1 MSSSS
6 QFGPSTPA
14 PQKSGGGSVL
24 MIILI
29 VCGVLL
35 LLCAGICGG
44 CVYVTQSAVTSGA
57 AWVELTPVMSAAMN
71 AAQSDQQVLD
81 KLGEPIEISAIP
93 TRTGTGELKPANED
107 FQFELKGPKGTA
119 KVKGSATK
127 DVGTWKVTAIT
138 VQASDGATFTVP
150 PPAAT
155 GPEVEFDMPEMPDET
170 K

>member
-6 QFGPSTPA
+6 QFGPSAPA

-44 CVYVTQSAVTSGA
+44 CVYVTQSAVKSGA
-57 AWVELTPVMSAAMN
+57 AWVELMPVMTAAMG
-71 AAQSDQQVLD
+71 AAQADQQVLD
-81 KLGEPIEISAIP
+81 KLGEPIEVSAVP
-93 TRTGTGELKPANED
+93 TRTGTGELNTVNED
-107 FQFELKGPKGTA
+107 FQFELKGPKGSA

-127 DVGTWKVTAIT
+127 EAGTWKVTAIS
-138 VQASDGATFTVP
+138 VQTSDGATFTVE
-150 PPAAT
+150 PPAPT
-155 GPEVEFDMPEMPDET
+155 GDVQFEMPDMPEET

>member
-6 QFGPSTPA
+6 QFGPSAPP
-14 PQKSGGGSVL
+14 PQKSGGSSVL
-24 MIILI
+24 MIVLI
-29 VCGVLL
+29 VFGVLF

-44 CVYVTQSAVTSGA
+44 CVYLTQSAVTSGA

-81 KLGEPIEISAIP
+81 KLGEPIEIIAIP
-93 TRTGTGELKPANED
+93 TRAGSGELKPANED

-119 KVKGSATK
+119 TVKGSATK

-138 VQASDGATFTVP
+138 VQTSDGATFTVQ

-155 GPEVEFDMPEMPDET
+155 GPDVNFEMPEET